1 MTSPCADSG
10 IGSGVLMHIPVLIK
24 VRWCGDVVSTGGFR
38 KDVDVT
44 LIPVAIVEVV
54 VVVVALGFSGWGAI
68 TGSIK
73 MALHLDPG
81 IRINIVI
88 TTIRM

>member
-10 IGSGVLMHIPVLIK
+10 IGSGVFMHIPVLIK
-24 VRWCGDVVSTGGFR
+24 VRTGGDVVSTGGFR

-54 VVVVALGFSGWGAI
+54 VVVAVGFSGWGAI

>member
-1 MTSPCADSG
+1 
-10 IGSGVLMHIPVLIK
+10 MHIPVLIK
-24 VRWCGDVVSTGGFR
+24 VRTGGDVVSTGGFR

-54 VVVVALGFSGWGAI
+54 VVVAVGFSGWGAI

-88 TTIRM
+88 TIIRM

>member
-54 VVVVALGFSGWGAI
+54 VVVAVGFSGWGAI

>member
-10 IGSGVLMHIPVLIK
+10 IGSGVFIHIPVLIK
-24 VRWCGDVVSTGGFR
+24 VRTGGDVVSTSGLR

-44 LIPVAIVEVV
+44 RIPVTIVEVAVV
-54 VVVVALGFSGWGAI
+54 VVVGFSGWGEI

-81 IRINIVI
+81 IRIHIVI
-88 TTIRM
+88 TNIRM

>member
-54 VVVVALGFSGWGAI
+54 VVVAVGFSGWGAI

-73 MALHLDPG
+73 IALHLDPG

>member
-1 MTSPCADSG
+1 
-10 IGSGVLMHIPVLIK
+10 MHIPVLIK
-24 VRWCGDVVSTGGFR
+24 VRTGGDVVSTGGFR

-54 VVVVALGFSGWGAI
+54 VVVAVGFSGWGAI

>member
-1 MTSPCADSG
+1 
-10 IGSGVLMHIPVLIK
+10 MHIPVLIK

-54 VVVVALGFSGWGAI
+54 VVVAVGFSGWGAI

>member
-24 VRWCGDVVSTGGFR
+24 VRTGGDVVSTGGFR

-54 VVVVALGFSGWGAI
+54 VVVAVGFSGWGAI